1 MSDYKSLLARAVEN
15 LPNSSPETRATLYQ
29 RAKTALIAQ
38 LRSTKQPMPEANIE
52 SELRVLGE
60 AIDRLEARVEGKA
73 QDGRALSTAL
83 RGLTKPEPTRQ
94 GGWLSDLLARASRD
108 DEPAAKIATK
118 ASPGSSSRS
127 PDPPSRSADP
137 PSRSPDP
144 PSRSPALA
152 LLKMSEGIATRE
164 TKQAT
169 PFIAPVASPQI
180 DKRSAIQ
187 NTTPAI
193 PNSRIAQE
201 KPMSQLDELNR
212 VLRKLQHDS
221 PGVEASALISED
233 GLMIASALTAGMEE
247 ARVAGM
253 TATLLNLGSRAA
265 VELGRGTVQ
274 EVIVRGELGYAVLI
288 SAGRGALLL
297 ALTNES
303 SKLGLVFFD
312 MREAIRALG
321 KVL

>member
-1 MSDYKSLLARAVEN
+1 MADYESLLARAVEN
-15 LPNSSPETRATLYQ
+15 LPNSSPEARATLYQ
-29 RAKTALIAQ
+29 RAKTALISQ
-38 LRSTKQPMPEANIE
+38 LRSAKQPMPEANIE

-73 QDGRALSTAL
+73 QNALVPSTAL
-83 RGLTKPEPTRQ
+83 RGPTKPEPTKQ
-94 GGWLSDLLARASRD
+94 GWLSDLLARASRD
-108 DEPAAKIATK
+108 DEPAVRTTSK
-118 ASPGSSSRS
+118 A
-127 PDPPSRSADP
+127 
-137 PSRSPDP
+137 SPDP

-152 LLKMSEGIATRE
+152 LLKLSEGIATRE
-164 TKQAT
+164 KKQA
-169 PFIAPVASPQI
+169 ASPI
-180 DKRSAIQ
+180 VPVGSPPIEKRSANQ
-187 NTTPAI
+187 NTAPAI
-193 PNSRIAQE
+193 LSSRIAQE
-201 KPMSQLDELNR
+201 KPMSRIDELNR

-233 GLMIASALTAGMEE
+233 GLMIASALTSGMEE

-312 MREAIRALG
+312 MREAIRALA